1 MDNKKALWLTWA
13 SPTTP
18 YDHLPTWTIYTQHM
32 QFYYKVFIEDQREEG
47 YEDVDNI
54 LSTRKRLETKVA
66 NKPKQGKK
74 GHVSSTHP

>member
-1 MDNKKALWLTWA
+1 
-13 SPTTP
+13 
-18 YDHLPTWTIYTQHM
+18 M